1 MGLFKLTQK
10 NSGKDCKDI
19 YLTKSKAY
27 FMNQTAIQ
35 FKPIQKNSNLCYFLY
50 VEKALDAF
58 SISMLVKSSLL

>member
-1 MGLFKLTQK
+1 
-10 NSGKDCKDI
+10 
-19 YLTKSKAY
+19 
-27 FMNQTAIQ
+27 MNQTAIQ